1 VDYYK
6 ALNIDNSATQS
17 DIKKAYRDL
26 VKLHHPDKGGSESKF
41 KEISEA
47 YETLGDLEKK
57 EQYDLKRRPFRNKRQ
72 HGFNYSFNKFDGNFS
87 QMFDNTFDQNAKGSD
102 ITIRVRLTLDDVYH
116 GTTKYIDT
124 GSQQFNI
131 RIPKG
136 IYEGAKLKI
145 KGKGMQHPI
154 NSSAPNGDVILIM
167 DIMRDSSVIVTDNDI
182 WVDLVLPFYDML
194 LGGSFEIKTPFNSF
208 KINVPKNSIDGK
220 VLRIAGKGFP
230 IYNTD
235 NYGNLMVKLRSSNIE
250 LSKGQMEHIQH
261 IKDLEN
267 E

>member
-1 VDYYK
+1 MKYYEILGIAK
-6 ALNIDNSATQS
+6 DANEA
-17 DIKKAYRDL
+17 DIKKAYRNL
-26 VKLHHPDKGGSESKF
+26 VKVHHPDKGGSEARF

-47 YETLGDLEKK
+47 YDTLGDPQKK
-57 EQYDLKRRPFRNKRQ
+57 QEYDFKWGHSRRS
-72 HGFNYSFNKFDGNFS
+72 GFNHSFNNFGGDFS
-87 QMFDNTFDQNAKGSD
+87 QMFNDAFNQSARGSD
-102 ITIRVRLTLDDVYH
+102 ITIRIKLTLEEVYH

-131 RIPKG
+131 KIPKG
-136 IYEGAKLKI
+136 IHEGAKLKI

-167 DIMRDSSVIVTDNDI
+167 NIMHDPNIIVTNGDI
-182 WVDLVLPFYDML
+182 WVDLVLPFYDIL
-194 LGGSFEIKTPFNSF
+194 IGGSFEIKTPFNSF
-208 KINVPKNSIDGK
+208 KINVPTNSNEGK

-235 NYGNLMVKLRSSNIE
+235 NYGNLMVKLRTSNIE
-250 LSKGQMEHIQH
+250 LNEKQLEHVKH

-267 E
+267 A

>member
-1 VDYYK
+1 
-6 ALNIDNSATQS
+6 
-17 DIKKAYRDL
+17 
-26 VKLHHPDKGGSESKF
+26 
-41 KEISEA
+41 
-47 YETLGDLEKK
+47 
-57 EQYDLKRRPFRNKRQ
+57 
-72 HGFNYSFNKFDGNFS
+72 
-87 QMFDNTFDQNAKGSD
+87 
-102 ITIRVRLTLDDVYH
+102 
-116 GTTKYIDT
+116 
-124 GSQQFNI
+124 
-131 RIPKG
+131 
-136 IYEGAKLKI
+136 
-145 KGKGMQHPI
+145 MQHPI

-235 NYGNLMVKLRSSNIE
+235 NYGNLMVKLRSSNIK
-250 LSKGQMEHIQH
+250 LSKRQMEHIQH